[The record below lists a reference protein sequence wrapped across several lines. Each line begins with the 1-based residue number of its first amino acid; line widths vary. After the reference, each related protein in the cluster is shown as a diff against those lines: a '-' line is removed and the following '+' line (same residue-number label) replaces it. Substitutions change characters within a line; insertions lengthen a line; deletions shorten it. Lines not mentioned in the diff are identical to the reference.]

1 MLTSD
6 PTSKEL
12 WSHFKGNNGSF
23 YGTVYD
29 SSVTWN
35 VVPGANGEYTYNNVM
50 YKMEAKDSFGN
61 DVKGASFNKVQLA
74 NEYQDSGVKNLIL
87 GKNIKRR
94 NRTWSVI
101 LPREQNSMNRIK
113 SPWVLLTMTIDNSN
127 NLSMV
132 AHDLIVSYT
141 EY

>member
-1 MLTSD
+1 
-6 PTSKEL
+6 
-12 WSHFKGNNGSF
+12 
-23 YGTVYD
+23 
-29 SSVTWN
+29 
-35 VVPGANGEYTYNNVM
+35 
-50 YKMEAKDSFGN
+50 AKDSFGN